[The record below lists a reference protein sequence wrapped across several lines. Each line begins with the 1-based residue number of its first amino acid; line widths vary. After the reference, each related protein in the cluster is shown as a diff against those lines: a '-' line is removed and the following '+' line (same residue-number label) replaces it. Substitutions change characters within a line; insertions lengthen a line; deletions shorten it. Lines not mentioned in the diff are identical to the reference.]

1 MSLAG
6 FGGLW
11 RNYCASNMTYELE
24 CYFSHPMLFSYALQN
39 YQITLRKT
47 KSGKLKMGL
56 DYIFRKDSKYKRKFT
71 PHFYSFT
78 FYLLSLSLPLIP
90 NSKPKKSN
98 QNRWNLAQTG
108 RISTLINITWKVSS
122 FSLWIH
128 VICTVFFLLHWCNPE
143 NKFLKHP
150 KYVLI
155 VSFVLFCVVCVLQ
168 KVHPLLNV

>member
-1 MSLAG
+1 MILVD
-6 FGGLW
+6 
-11 RNYCASNMTYELE
+11 TYYYHGQQNDCTTLIG
-24 CYFSHPMLFSYALQN
+24 SIKIRVLLFPPYAFLTRSVK
-39 YQITLRKT
+39 IIKLL
-47 KSGKLKMGL
+47 SEKLKTGP
-56 DYIFRKDSKYKRKFT
+56 DYIFWTDSKYKRKFT